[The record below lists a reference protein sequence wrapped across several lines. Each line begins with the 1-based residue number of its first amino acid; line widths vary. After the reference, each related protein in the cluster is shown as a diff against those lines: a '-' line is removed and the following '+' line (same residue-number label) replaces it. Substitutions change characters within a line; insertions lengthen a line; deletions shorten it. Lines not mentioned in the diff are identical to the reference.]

1 MNQLKSVPIGGTG
14 GKTHKWSW
22 QIEEEKRQKEEEEE
36 MEKWCVICNNNGHV
50 RLVIYQNNL
59 LLTSRYFS
67 NPTVVF
73 QILKKS
79 GLEIDLYLEE
89 NSSIQRNL
97 IPKFALAFLLRT
109 NKQINS
115 IIHF

>member
-1 MNQLKSVPIGGTG
+1 MNQLKSVPIGGT

-59 LLTSRYFS
+59 FSRYFLSKVGVLRPGTLLLLTS
-67 NPTVVF
+67 
-73 QILKKS
+73 
-79 GLEIDLYLEE
+79 
-89 NSSIQRNL
+89 
-97 IPKFALAFLLRT
+97 LAT
-109 NKQINS
+109 S
-115 IIHF
+115 TH